1 MIKSNEL
8 RIGNYVDYERTTHVV
23 TRLLAH
29 HVSHDWYKSI
39 GEDAYD
45 TSYDSINPIPLTPEL
60 LEKCGFVEKD
70 GSDNVHSIF
79 SLNDFHLDFDWRR
92 RQYYS
97 PMEENNGEWVT
108 YGSSIKYLHQLQN
121 LYFALTNKELI
132 INL

>member
-1 MIKSNEL
+1 MIKKTEL
-8 RIGNYVDYERTTHVV
+8 RIGNYIDYERTTHVV

-45 TSYDSINPIPLTPEL
+45 TSYDSINPIPLTPEI
-60 LEKCGFVEKD
+60 LEKCGFKRM
-70 GSDNVHSIF
+70 SS
-79 SLNDFHLDFDWRR
+79 DWRWKGIFFI
-92 RQYYS
+92 YYKAN
-97 PMEENNGEWVT
+97 EEVWECVIEESYASKAIT
-108 YGSSIKYLHQLQN
+108 TIKYLHQLQN